1 VLLTSYYR
9 KAVQPLSKK
18 LQQLKIIY
26 WVYTAIVGA
35 YIFYGYILKTG
46 LYALLIDAQL
56 KWFGKAQVEIA
67 VFVPFIVLM
76 LPVAPLASHV
86 RRREKAE
93 QLRDPKTAG
102 AIDAL
107 LSGPAVNP
115 EKPSYWIWIGT
126 AAIVPFVISLV
137 AYAYLTS
144 VDASDQQQP
153 IYHLDLSTSSNLP
166 AAGVK
171 FIEIAGVLQ
180 QDSEYNLTEDHS
192 GTKSSL
198 RYGPLTDSS
207 WTPNQPVKY
216 FLYLKSE
223 GESRIAIGHLD
234 KKTGRFEVMPPSGP
248 FDSTFGGQLSQNGL
262 PDYVSSA
269 FDRRGIKIAEPYYVL
284 EWKGD
289 LNGPVSSKYNSQMYY
304 LVPFLGAFFSF
315 VVLAGGGIAFVNRKR
330 QRARAGL

>member
-1 VLLTSYYR
+1 
-9 KAVQPLSKK
+9 LSKRI
-18 LQQLKIIY
+18 QQLKIIY
-26 WVYTAIVGA
+26 WVYTAIVSA
-35 YIFYGYILKTG
+35 SVFYGYITKTG

-56 KWFGKAQVEIA
+56 KWFGKAEVEIA

-76 LPVAPLASHV
+76 LPVAPLASYV
-86 RRREKAE
+86 RKRERSE
-93 QLRDPKTAG
+93 QLRDPSTSAAITAG
-102 AIDAL
+102 

-115 EKPSYWIWIGT
+115 EKPSYWIWIGA

-137 AYAYLTS
+137 AYAYLTA
-144 VDASDQQQP
+144 VDASDQKQP
-153 IYHLDLSTSSNLP
+153 IYHLDLAASSNLP

-180 QDSEYNLTEDHS
+180 QDSEYRLTEDHS
-192 GTKSSL
+192 GTKSSH
-198 RYGPLTDSS
+198 RYAPLTDSS
-207 WTPNQPVKY
+207 WTPDHPVKY

-248 FDSTFGGQLSQNGL
+248 FSSTFGGQISQNGL
-262 PDYVSSA
+262 PDYVKSA
-269 FDRRGIKIAEPYYVL
+269 FERRGIKITEPYYIL

-289 LNGPVSSKYNSQMYY
+289 LNGPVSSKYSGQMYY
-304 LVPFLGAFFSF
+304 LIPFLGAFFSF

-330 QRARAGL
+330 QRARAGF